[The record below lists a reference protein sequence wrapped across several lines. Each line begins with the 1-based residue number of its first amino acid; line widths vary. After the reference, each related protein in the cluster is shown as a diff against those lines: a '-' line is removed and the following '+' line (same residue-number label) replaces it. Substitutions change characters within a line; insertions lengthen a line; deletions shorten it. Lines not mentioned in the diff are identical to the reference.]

1 MNMLKS
7 MMKISTAF
15 VFAAAAT
22 SGAALAQ
29 EIPARVK
36 AAGKIVIA
44 TSPNYAPISYKD
56 PATGKL
62 TGFDIEL
69 GEAIG
74 KELGL
79 PVEWQEIAFAQMLP
93 SIQTGRV
100 DMAMAW
106 MADKPAR
113 RETMDFVNYA
123 VTGAQFYT
131 SEALKGEIKTPEDLC
146 GKIVGSARSTTWP
159 ADVTAWS
166 NTYCVAKGKAP
177 INSVGTENSVDSR
190 TQIKTQ
196 RIQGAVQGSEVM
208 SYFVKLEPGAYVP
221 LGRPFTQALVGIP
234 FAKSPE
240 GTQMREAVRAALT
253 RVHAKGVYAQLLSK
267 YGLLNNSH
275 SAVTINQG
283 T

>member
-1 MNMLKS
+1 MRRPFLK
-7 MMKISTAF
+7 IAGIATLVTALG
-15 VFAAAAT
+15 T
-22 SGAALAQ
+22 GLALAQ
-29 EIPARVK
+29 ELPARVK
-36 AAGKIVIA
+36 AAGKLVIA

-56 PATGKL
+56 PATAKL
-62 TGFDIEL
+62 TGFDIDL

-74 KELGL
+74 QELGL
-79 PVEWQEIAFAQMLP
+79 KVEWQEIAFAQMLP

-100 DMAMAW
+100 DMALAW

-113 RETMDFVNYA
+113 RETMDFLNYA
-123 VTGAQFYT
+123 LTGAQFYT

-146 GKIVGSARSTTWP
+146 GKTVGSARSTTWP

-166 NTYCVAKGKAP
+166 NANCVAKGKAP

-208 SYFVKLEPGAYVP
+208 QYFVKLEPGAYVP

-234 FAKSPE
+234 FAKTPE
-240 GTQMREAVRAALT
+240 GTAIREAVRAALT
-253 RVHAKGVYAQLLSK
+253 RVQAKGIYAQLLAK
-267 YGLLNNSH
+267 YGLLNNAH
-275 SAVTINQG
+275 SPVTVNQG